1 MAGRR
6 EHKIGTATQGM
17 GRALGDRKKKKREK
31 GVLAVI
37 NSPFFFSGLSDLV
50 GATGETSART
60 PPVTDRFPAPRSST
74 HTSSPIMPQHPTS
87 PPSDCASTHSVSTDA
102 DTRTY
107 GHTVMMVNRPSL
119 EKYNF
124 EDSGPAKVADS
135 TRTHMAAVNK
145 PNRKA
150 APTSSIRTAKL
161 HSHAHVTRT
170 HSHTHTRIYTHPH
183 RTRKKERR
191 RQGKGDKREKKK
203 EQKEEDGGE

>member
-1 MAGRR
+1 
-6 EHKIGTATQGM
+6 
-17 GRALGDRKKKKREK
+17 
-31 GVLAVI
+31 
-37 NSPFFFSGLSDLV
+37 
-50 GATGETSART
+50 
-60 PPVTDRFPAPRSST
+60 
-74 HTSSPIMPQHPTS
+74 MPQHPTS

-107 GHTVMMVNRPSL
+107 GDTVMMVNRPSL

-183 RTRKKERR
+183 RTRKK
-191 RQGKGDKREKKK
+191 REKKARKGGQKGK
-203 EQKEEDGGE
+203 EEGIERRGRRRVRKKKPQKERRSRLQRQSYPVMYYKYIYMIYVCESKEESAASGNAAKKKKKRERMNVANLSALAYPRRSTCYY

>member
-1 MAGRR
+1 
-6 EHKIGTATQGM
+6 
-17 GRALGDRKKKKREK
+17 
-31 GVLAVI
+31 
-37 NSPFFFSGLSDLV
+37 
-50 GATGETSART
+50 
-60 PPVTDRFPAPRSST
+60 
-74 HTSSPIMPQHPTS
+74 
-87 PPSDCASTHSVSTDA
+87 
-102 DTRTY
+102 
-107 GHTVMMVNRPSL
+107 MMVNRPSL

-183 RTRKKERR
+183 RTRKK
-191 RQGKGDKREKKK
+191 KREKKARKGGQKGK
-203 EQKEEDGGE
+203 EEGTERRGRRRVRKKKPQKERRSRLQRQSYPVMYYKYIYMIYVCESKEEIAASGNAAKKKKRGNG